1 MLAQVD
7 TIASIYVDCR
17 CIELTI
23 YLQILY
29 PEVAMFN
36 LLVVIMK
43 STRLQANQSCLFKE
57 FSMYEIRNKFRFCH
71 NDLVVCGGNDE
82 NLLAIKD
89 KFMKYF

>member
-1 MLAQVD
+1 MLAQVES
-7 TIASIYVDCR
+7 IAVSIYVD
-17 CIELTI
+17 ILVELTI

-43 STRLQANQSCLFKE
+43 STRLQANQSYLFKKL
-57 FSMYEIRNKFRFCH
+57 SILEIRNKFRFCH
-71 NDLVVCGGNDE
+71 NDLVVCNDE
-82 NLLAIKD
+82 NPFAIKD